1 MASDGSQ
8 DFDFEFGDWTVELSR
23 LVEPLTGSDDWV
35 EYAGTSVVRRVWG
48 GRANLGELEVEGPS
62 GHIQGLSLRLYN
74 PESGEWSISWA
85 SARDGELGPPM
96 VGAFRDGVGEFHN
109 QEILDGRTIG
119 VRFLFTGITDTSFQ
133 LEQAFSDD
141 DGTTWEANWIAKFQR
156 VPGTTG

>member
-1 MASDGSQ
+1 
-8 DFDFEFGDWTVELSR
+8 
-23 LVEPLTGSDDWV
+23 
-35 EYAGTSVVRRVWG
+35 
-48 GRANLGELEVEGPS
+48 
-62 GHIQGLSLRLYN
+62 
-74 PESGEWSISWA
+74 
-85 SARDGELGPPM
+85 M

-109 QEILDGRTIG
+109 QETFDGRTIG